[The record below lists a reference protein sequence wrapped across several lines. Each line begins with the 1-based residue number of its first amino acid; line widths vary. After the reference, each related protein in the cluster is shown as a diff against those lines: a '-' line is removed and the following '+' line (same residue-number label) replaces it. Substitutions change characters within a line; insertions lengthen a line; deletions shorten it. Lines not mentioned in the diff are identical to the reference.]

1 MTPLTTAKPP
11 PPIYT
16 GEGSSEIAE
25 VHRQLL
31 ADSSIQFELP
41 LFTPPAPRPPSAW
54 QVWLADFF
62 SSEHPIL
69 QALLY
74 LLLGFVIALILWL
87 VIRAVL
93 RSDWWQR
100 RKDEG
105 AEDEA
110 WRPDQAPARALLA
123 EADALAARGLF
134 AEAVHLL
141 LHRSLEDLDQRRPGV
156 LRPALT
162 SRDIAALPVIPDD
175 PRSAFARIVERVER
189 SLFARRPLVQEDWA
203 QCREAYERFAFA
215 GAWR

>member
-11 PPIYT
+11 VPVDT
-16 GEGSSEIAE
+16 GQGSSEIVEA
-25 VHRQLL
+25 HRQLL

-41 LFTPPAPRPPSAW
+41 IYTPPAPRPPPGW
-54 QVWLADFF
+54 LVWLTDFF
-62 SSEHPIL
+62 STEHPVL
-69 QALLY
+69 RGLVY
-74 LLLGFVIALILWL
+74 LLLALVVALILWL
-87 VIRAVL
+87 LIRAVI

-105 AEDEA
+105 GEDEA

-175 PRSAFARIVERVER
+175 PRSAFARIAERVER
-189 SLFARRPLVQEDWA
+189 SLFARRPLAQEDWA